1 MSALVWLRGDL
12 RITDNRALHAAAT
25 AHQSVAA
32 VFHDTPGQWR
42 RHGDAPAKID
52 FIRRNV
58 ALLQPAMAAGGVTL
72 HVLRS
77 DTYAQAPDQLAALA
91 TTLGTTDLYFSA
103 QHPVNERRRDAAVA
117 RRLAMQGVQTHCLT
131 DATFFKPG
139 TIRTQTGGRYKVF
152 SPFKRRLLSTLTAAH
167 TEVLPAPWT
176 WTPTADDDGLWPA
189 GEAEAQRRLAAFA
202 AQRMAGYDT
211 DRDLPALDATSRL
224 SPYIMAGVLSPR
236 QCLAAARRVPGV
248 GSEVWI
254 SELIWREFYQH
265 VVVGWP
271 RVSRGQ
277 AFRLQTESV
286 AWRNNTAEFEA
297 WCQGRTGIPLVDA
310 AMRQLVTEGWMHN
323 RLRMVTAQFLTKN
336 LLIDWRWGERFFMKH
351 LIDGELAANN
361 GGWQWSASTGT
372 DAAPYF
378 RVFNPVSQSRRF
390 DQKGTFIRK
399 HLPELSSLQGREIH
413 DPAPLTRAALGY
425 PAAIVDLKSS
435 RQRAIDAF
443 KAAAAQPAT

>member
-1 MSALVWLRGDL
+1 V
-12 RITDNRALHAAAT
+12 
-25 AHQSVAA
+25 
-32 VFHDTPGQWR
+32 
-42 RHGDAPAKID
+42 KID

-58 ALLQPAMAAGGVTL
+58 ALLREALAAGGVTL
-72 HVLRS
+72 HVLKS
-77 DTYAQAPDQLAALA
+77 DTYDQAPGLLAALA
-91 TTLGTTDLYFSA
+91 DSLGTTDLYFSA
-103 QHPVNERRRDAAVA
+103 QHPVNERRRDAAVVRHMA
-117 RRLAMQGVQTHCLT
+117 TLGVQAHCLT

-139 TIRTQTGGRYKVF
+139 TIRTQTGNRYKVF
-152 SPFKRRLLSTLTAAH
+152 TPFKKNLLSKLTAAH
-167 TEVLPAPWT
+167 TAVLPTPWA
-176 WTPTADDDGLWPA
+176 WTPTSDGARLWPA
-189 GEAEAQRRLAAFA
+189 GEAEAQRRLKAFA
-202 AQRMAGYDT
+202 KERMAGYET
-211 DRDLPALDATSRL
+211 DRNLPALAGTSRL

-236 QCLAAARRVPGV
+236 QCLAAARRVPGA

-277 AFRLQTESV
+277 AFKTDTESV
-286 AWRNNTAEFEA
+286 AWRNNPAEFEA

-310 AMRQLVTEGWMHN
+310 AMRQLVEEGWMHN

-336 LLIDWRWGERFFMKH
+336 LLIDWRWGERFFMEH

-378 RVFNPVSQSRRF
+378 RVFNPTSQSRRF
-390 DQKGTFIRK
+390 DKEGAFIQKY
-399 HLPELSSLQGREIH
+399 LPELASLKGREIH
-413 DPAPLTRAALGY
+413 DPGPLTRASLRY

-443 KAAAAQPAT
+443 KVAKSRPVPPSRDVTS